1 MRIVLALA
9 VILSAGAAEARTVV
23 VNANG
28 YTFDDIGRLEKFGG
42 LIIGDDGR
50 VERLLKPGETAD
62 GDVVDAGGRTLLPG
76 LIDAHGHVMGLGF
89 MALQTDL
96 SDTTSIDQAL
106 AKVASDAA
114 AMPERAWIVGRGWNQ
129 VRWGLDRFPTA
140 EELDIAV
147 ADRPVWLARVDGH
160 AGWANSSAL
169 KASGITAK
177 TPDPAGGRIERD
189 ANGKPTG
196 VLIDTAMTLVEKK
209 LPVPTE
215 AENVAALETAL
226 QIIAS
231 VGLTGVH
238 DAGIDRATW
247 GLYEQFAKNG
257 KLTARISAMADG
269 ADTLRV
275 IAPKGPTGWLYGDR
289 LALNTVKLLAD
300 GALGSRGAAMLEPYS
315 DDPENTGLMI
325 MEGAQL
331 RNLIASASMRGFQV
345 NIHAIGDKAN
355 REVLN
360 AFADIQKMGQPLVR
374 PSIEHAQILAPDDI
388 GRFAKLGVIASIQPT
403 HATSDKAMA
412 EDRVGPE
419 RIKGGYAWKTLVNS
433 GARIAGGSDFPVEP
447 ANPFYGLHAAVT
459 RQDRDGQPP
468 KGWYANEAMTLQQ
481 AFAAFTTGAAYAGQQ
496 ERSVGTLTPGKW
508 ADFIL
513 IDGDLFKMPPGD
525 IWKVKVLET
534 WLAGKR
540 VYTRD

>member
-1 MRIVLALA
+1 MRIALVLA
-9 VILSAGAAEARTVV
+9 VVLSASAADARTVI
-23 VNANG
+23 VNASG
-28 YTFDDIGRLEKFGG
+28 YTLDDIGRLQKFGG
-42 LIIGDDGR
+42 LIVGDDGR
-50 VERLLKPGETAD
+50 VERVLKSGETAD
-62 GDVVDAGGRTLLPG
+62 GDIVDAGGRTLLPG

-89 MALQTDL
+89 LALQIDL

-106 AKVASDAA
+106 AKIASYAA
-114 AMPERAWIVGRGWNQ
+114 ANPDRKWIVGGGWNQ
-129 VRWGLDRFPTA
+129 VSWGLDRFPTA

-147 ADRPVWLARVDGH
+147 ADRPVWLSRVDGH
-160 AGWANSSAL
+160 AGWANAAAL

-196 VLIDTAMTLVEKK
+196 VLVDTAMALVEKK
-209 LPVPTE
+209 LPPPTE
-215 AENVAALETAL
+215 AENAAALETAL
-226 QIIAS
+226 RIMAS

-238 DAGIDRATW
+238 DAGIDPATW
-247 GLYEQFAKNG
+247 ALYEQFAKDG
-257 KLTARISAMADG
+257 KLTTRISAMAAGPD
-269 ADTLRV
+269 ALRA
-275 IAPKGPTGWLYGDR
+275 IAPKGPTGWLYEDR
-289 LALNTVKLLAD
+289 LALNSVKLLAD
-300 GALGSRGAAMLEPYS
+300 GALGSRGAAMIEPYS

-325 MEGAQL
+325 IEGAKL
-331 RNLIASASMRGFQV
+331 RNMIASASMRGFQV
-345 NIHAIGDKAN
+345 NVHAIGDKAN

-388 GRFAKLGVIASIQPT
+388 SRFAKLGVIASIQPT

-419 RIKGGYAWKTLVNS
+419 RIKGGYAWKSLVTS

-468 KGWYANEAMTLQQ
+468 KGWYANEALTLQQ
-481 AFAAFTTGAAYAGQQ
+481 AFAAFTAGAAYAGQQ

-513 IDGDLFKMPPGD
+513 VDGDIFKMPAGD

-540 VYTRD
+540 VYRRD